1 MIDAVVITALVT
13 VVGFL
18 VFMYLIT
25 RNPKI
30 VPMDDAGIRTEPK
43 EEPKVEEVPS
53 YDLPAKPLKDMTKAE
68 LLEVAKD
75 CEIVGVKSSMKK
87 SEVYKLVSQN
97 FAN

>member
-1 MIDAVVITALVT
+1 METTFVIAFLAA
-13 VVGFL
+13 VGFL
-18 VFMYLIT
+18 VFVYLIT
-25 RNPKI
+25 KNPNV

-43 EEPKVEEVPS
+43 EEEVHEVPS
-53 YDLPAKPLKDMTKAE
+53 YDLPAKPLNEMTKAE

-97 FAN
+97 FTN